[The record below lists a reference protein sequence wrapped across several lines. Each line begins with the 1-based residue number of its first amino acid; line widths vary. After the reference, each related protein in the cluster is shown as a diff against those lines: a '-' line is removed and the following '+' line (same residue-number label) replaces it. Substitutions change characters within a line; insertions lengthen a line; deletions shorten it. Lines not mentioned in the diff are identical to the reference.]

1 MGRMLKLVLTSLA
14 LVTATVAAVGE
25 PQRRP
30 LAGTSWLLVELQ
42 SMDDTTLRPSGG
54 ARFALTF
61 DGDGILRVQCD
72 CNRGRATWRS
82 PDDVSL
88 EIGPLALTR
97 AQCPPSPL
105 NDRFAR
111 DLGLVRSY
119 VVRDGKLYLSLM
131 ADGGIYAFEPVP
143 PQP

>member
-1 MGRMLKLVLTSLA
+1 MVQSLLPLLA
-14 LVTATVAAVGE
+14 LVAASGAPAE
-25 PQRRP
+25 PPLRRP
-30 LAGTSWLLVELQ
+30 LAGTSWVLVELQ
-42 SMDDTTLRPSGG
+42 SMDDTTLKPTGG
-54 ARFALTF
+54 ARYALTF

-82 PDDVSL
+82 PDDVAL

-105 NDRFAR
+105 QDRFAR
-111 DLGLVRSY
+111 DLGFVRSY
-119 VVRDGKLYLSLM
+119 VVRDGNLYLSLM